1 MPGTRTHGWIPIS
14 RKGVRAV
21 IDPLLPEPLGL
32 GSCQVQ
38 IAADQI
44 VILARTANPSAACPA
59 CGRSAGRV
67 HSRYTRRLADLPRHG
82 RHARLLL
89 EVRRFFCD
97 TAGCRRRIFGE
108 RVPAVAGKHARQTGE
123 LTQALTGIGFVCG
136 GKAGRGSPA
145 DSGCRPA
152 RTRCCAVSAK
162 VPPRLPASRGC
173 SAWMTG
179 PCGAANAT
187 APCSAIWNDTSPWI
201 CWVSDQPTGLPTGW
215 RFAGWLVER
224 TRCVAVASLAAGDEL
239 VFGDDWGLFSAI
251 RPMNLASTASRT
263 RS

>member
-1 MPGTRTHGWIPIS
+1 MDPHLAEGSPRGDRSTATRTAG
-14 RKGVRAV
+14 
-21 IDPLLPEPLGL
+21 LGL
-32 GSCQVQ
+32 LSGPDRSRP
-38 IAADQI
+38 D
-44 VILARTANPSAACPA
+44 RDPGANGESVGGMSGLRAKRGACPQPVYA
-59 CGRSAGRV
+59 TAGRF
-67 HSRYTRRLADLPRHG
+67 A
-82 RHARLLL
+82 
-89 EVRRFFCD
+89 
-97 TAGCRRRIFGE
+97 
-108 RVPAVAGKHARQTGE
+108 PAVAGKHARQTGE